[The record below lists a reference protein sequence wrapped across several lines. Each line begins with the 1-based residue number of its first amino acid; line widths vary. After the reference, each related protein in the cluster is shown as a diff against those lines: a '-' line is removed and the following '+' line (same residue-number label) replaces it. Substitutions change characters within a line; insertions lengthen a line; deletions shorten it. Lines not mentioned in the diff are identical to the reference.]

1 MRNIFLYR
9 KGFSQLYNFLHIID
23 WCWYNE
29 MSIYGWF
36 GSGLIV
42 KYMIA
47 EHEMRD
53 QMGIIVYHSMYQS
66 MEICMIHIIY
76 TIIYEL

>member
-1 MRNIFLYR
+1 
-9 KGFSQLYNFLHIID
+9 
-23 WCWYNE
+23 

-53 QMGIIVYHSMYQS
+53 QIGIIV
-66 MEICMIHIIY
+66 CRFVRY
-76 TIIYEL
+76 TSFIKTSFMNYNI

>member
-1 MRNIFLYR
+1 
-9 KGFSQLYNFLHIID
+9 
-23 WCWYNE
+23 

-53 QMGIIVYHSMYQS
+53 QMGIIV
-66 MEICMIHIIY
+66 CRFVWY
-76 TIIYEL
+76 TSFIKTSFMNYNILVISINTHY